1 MPFEVTPVYYK
12 LARYDQAQTAAG
24 AEASPTQQPPQAQPD
39 QASAQPAA
47 QPQQ

>member
-12 LARYDQAQTAAG
+12 LARYDQAQSAAG
-24 AEASPTQQPPQAQPD
+24 ADPSPQQQQPAQPN

-47 QPQQ
+47 PPQQ